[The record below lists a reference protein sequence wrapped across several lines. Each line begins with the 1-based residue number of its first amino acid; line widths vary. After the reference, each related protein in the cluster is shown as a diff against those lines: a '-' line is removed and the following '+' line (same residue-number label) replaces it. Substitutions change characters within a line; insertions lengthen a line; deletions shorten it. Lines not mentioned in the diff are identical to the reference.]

1 MLGASTTATFAAID
15 CIDRQ
20 IPKANATA
28 WLRLPEEFLK
38 FSKEKR
44 QRCPFP
50 FDGQD
55 ATDYLVLQDVATMK
69 HLNTDE
75 RYTIQHMH
83 EQGKSCAAIALHLQR
98 SKTTIARELKRNAL
112 DDGSYAAAFALT
124 YAAGRKAHKN
134 RRNAMTPEVI
144 KTLEQGLEKR
154 LSPEQ
159 IIGRSEVENTP
170 MPCIQTAYNYI
181 HKQRKK
187 GRLLHK
193 KLRHRGRKRK
203 ARGQSTK
210 TRGTIPGRR
219 DISERPPEVEKRQ
232 RFGDFECDLVIG
244 AEHSGALL
252 TINERATGLLWMLKL
267 KDKQASSVREGII
280 SLLRPIKDRVYTI
293 TSDNGKEFASHRE
306 ISEVLECEYYFARPY
321 HSWERGS
328 NENLNGLI
336 RDYFPKKTTFYDI
349 TPSAVK
355 TVQEALNNRPRKR
368 YKFLS
373 PTEFYTQNFNQLDTR
388 CVCN

>member
-1 MLGASTTATFAAID
+1 
-15 CIDRQ
+15 
-20 IPKANATA
+20 
-28 WLRLPEEFLK
+28 
-38 FSKEKR
+38 
-44 QRCPFP
+44 
-50 FDGQD
+50 
-55 ATDYLVLQDVATMK
+55 MK

-159 IIGRSEVENTP
+159 IIGRSEVENTA

-388 CVCN
+388 CICN

>member
-1 MLGASTTATFAAID
+1 
-15 CIDRQ
+15 
-20 IPKANATA
+20 
-28 WLRLPEEFLK
+28 
-38 FSKEKR
+38 
-44 QRCPFP
+44 
-50 FDGQD
+50 
-55 ATDYLVLQDVATMK
+55 
-69 HLNTDE
+69 
-75 RYTIQHMH
+75 
-83 EQGKSCAAIALHLQR
+83 
-98 SKTTIARELKRNAL
+98 
-112 DDGSYAAAFALT
+112 
-124 YAAGRKAHKN
+124 
-134 RRNAMTPEVI
+134 MTPEVI

-306 ISEVLECEYYFARPY
+306 ISEVLEC
-321 HSWERGS
+321 
-328 NENLNGLI
+328 
-336 RDYFPKKTTFYDI
+336 
-349 TPSAVK
+349 
-355 TVQEALNNRPRKR
+355 
-368 YKFLS
+368 
-373 PTEFYTQNFNQLDTR
+373 
-388 CVCN
+388 

>member
-1 MLGASTTATFAAID
+1 
-15 CIDRQ
+15 
-20 IPKANATA
+20 
-28 WLRLPEEFLK
+28 
-38 FSKEKR
+38 
-44 QRCPFP
+44 
-50 FDGQD
+50 
-55 ATDYLVLQDVATMK
+55 
-69 HLNTDE
+69 
-75 RYTIQHMH
+75 
-83 EQGKSCAAIALHLQR
+83 
-98 SKTTIARELKRNAL
+98 
-112 DDGSYAAAFALT
+112 
-124 YAAGRKAHKN
+124 
-134 RRNAMTPEVI
+134 MTPEVI

-368 YKFLS
+368 YKFLP